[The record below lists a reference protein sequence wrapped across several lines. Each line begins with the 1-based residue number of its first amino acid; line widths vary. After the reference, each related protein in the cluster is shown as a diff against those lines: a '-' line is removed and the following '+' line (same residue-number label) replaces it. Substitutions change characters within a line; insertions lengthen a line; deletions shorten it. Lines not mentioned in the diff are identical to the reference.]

1 MAFFSKIFLLPLM
14 VREEEKDER
23 GSGILGRSHFWSHR
37 IIA

>member
-1 MAFFSKIFLLPLM
+1 VSLIQRERRK
-14 VREEEKDER
+14 EEEKDER

>member
-1 MAFFSKIFLLPLM
+1 VSYIQRGRRKEE
-14 VREEEKDER
+14 EEEKDER

>member
-1 MAFFSKIFLLPLM
+1 VSLIQRERRKE
-14 VREEEKDER
+14 EEEKDER